1 MKRLFCLAAI
11 ATALMGHSF
20 TAQAAGVEFGV
31 GQTSDSTMTYRLGM
45 QFDWDKSWLQSDIGR
60 LTGYWSGAYTYW
72 EGDKTSSNHSLSF
85 SPVLVYE
92 FAGQTIKPY
101 VEAGIGIAVFANTEV
116 EDNKLGSAFQFEDRF
131 GFGLRF
137 NGGHEVGI
145 RATHYSNGGIS
156 SPNDGVESYS
166 LHYTMPL

>member
-60 LTGYWSGAYTYW
+60 FTGYWSGAYTYW
-72 EGDKTSSNHSLSF
+72 EGDETSSNHSVSF

-92 FAGQTIKPY
+92 FAGQNIKPY
-101 VEAGIGIAVFANTEV
+101 IEAGIGIAVFANTEV

-137 NGGHEVGI
+137 AGGHEVGI